1 MVAGSEEPTIQDL
14 GSLNFRTL
22 RWVGDVDGV
31 LHILDQTLLPDREQE
46 RVLAEPH
53 QVIEAI
59 QQLAVRGAPAI
70 GVAAAYGLCLA
81 LRGCTQ
87 LEQLQAKLDETIPSM
102 RAARPTAV
110 NLHHMVDRMSSVAM
124 EAAAEDLDC
133 QQFRERFLAEAR
145 AIDEED
151 QRYCRGIGE
160 SGAGLIAEGSTIL
173 THCNAGALA
182 TAGNG
187 TALSVLYTAWQRGTR
202 FSVLA
207 DETRPLLQGSRLTA
221 WELQRSGIPVDVI
234 CDGAAGSFFQQGAID
249 LVITGSD
256 RIAANGDAANK
267 IGTYS
272 IAALARAHE
281 VPFYIAAPSSS
292 FDLSIESGHEI
303 PIEQRSSDEIWSP
316 MGQKQPLEGVGYR
329 NPAFDVTPASHIAGW
344 ITELGILQPPFE
356 EIRR

>member
-1 MVAGSEEPTIQDL
+1 MVAGSEESKIQDL

-22 RWVGDVDGV
+22 RWVGEVDGV
-31 LHILDQTLLPDREQE
+31 LHILDQTLLPEQE
-46 RVLAEPH
+46 RERILETPQ

-70 GVAAAYGLCLA
+70 GVTAAYGLCLA
-81 LRGCTQ
+81 LRGCHQ
-87 LEQLQAKLDETIPSM
+87 IEQLQERLDEAIPTM

-110 NLHHMVDRMSSVAM
+110 NLHHMVDRMSAVAK
-124 EAAAEDLDC
+124 EAISDGNGC
-133 QQFRERFLAEAR
+133 QQLRERLLEEAR

-151 QRYCRGIGE
+151 QRHCRGIGE
-160 SGAGLIAEGSTIL
+160 SGADLVVEGSTIL

-182 TAGNG
+182 TAGSG

-221 WELQRSGIPVDVI
+221 WELQRIGIPVDVI
-234 CDGAAGSFFQQGAID
+234 CDGAAGSFFQQGEID

-281 VPFYIAAPSSS
+281 VPFYIAAPSST
-292 FDLSIESGHEI
+292 FDLDIDSGREI
-303 PIEQRSSDEIWSP
+303 PIEQRSSAEIWSQT
-316 MGQKQPLEGVGYR
+316 GQKQPLDGIGYR

-344 ITELGILQPPFE
+344 ITELGILQPPFD
-356 EIRR
+356 EIRG